1 MEKISSE
8 IDLRA
13 AIIALEKKQ
22 LEEANLMKA
31 QFSLAYESV
40 KPINLI
46 KSTFKEVASSEEIK
60 DHLINTTIGIT
71 AGYLSKKLFEGVTHT
86 PLRKL
91 LGSALMFSI
100 SNVVAKNPEMVKAAA
115 NGVVKLIANS
125 LHESK
130 TTK

>member
-1 MEKISSE
+1 MEKINSD

-13 AIIALEKKQ
+13 AILALEEKQ
-22 LEEANLMKA
+22 SEEANLMKA

-46 KSTFKEVASSEEIK
+46 KSTFKEVTSSEEIK

-91 LGSALMFSI
+91 LGTALMFSI
-100 SNVVAKNPEMVKAAA
+100 SNVVAKNPEIVKVAA
-115 NGVVKLIANS
+115 NGVIKLITSGLN
-125 LHESK
+125 ESK
-130 TTK
+130 NTK